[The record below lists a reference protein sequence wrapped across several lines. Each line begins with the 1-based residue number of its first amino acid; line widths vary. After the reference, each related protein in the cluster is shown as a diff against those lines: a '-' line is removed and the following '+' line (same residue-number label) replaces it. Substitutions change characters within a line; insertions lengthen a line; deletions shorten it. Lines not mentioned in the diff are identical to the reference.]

1 MQVKLQLL
9 IDELLIYDRIARVF
23 WAFRKDWLRMKFE
36 TKCVQAGWVPKNG
49 EPRVM
54 PIYQSTTFAFDSAQH
69 VADLFDLKVGGHF
82 YTRLSNPTLDYVEQR
97 IAALEGGVGAML
109 TSAGQA
115 ANTMA
120 ILNLAHSGDHVI
132 SCSAIYGGTVNLFG
146 VTLQKLGIEFTWLE
160 PDATDEEIEAAIR
173 PNTKAIFGETLA
185 NPALAVLDL
194 ERWSAVAHRNGLPMI
209 VDNTFPTPYLCRPF
223 EHGVD
228 IVIHSTTKYM
238 DGHAM
243 SLGGVIV
250 DSGNFDWAASGRFPE
265 FTTPDESYHGLI
277 YTQTFGKAAYIVKAR
292 TQLMR
297 DLGAQAAPMNAFL
310 LGVGLETLALRME
323 RHSANAQKA
332 AEWLANHAK
341 VEWVRYPG
349 LPGDK
354 YYELHKKYLPK
365 GCAGVISFGVKG
377 TRTDVQRLMDAMKL
391 VKIVVHVADARTC
404 VLHPASMTHRQLS
417 DEQLV
422 AAGISPTMVRL
433 SVGIEH
439 IDDILADLEQAFA
452 QV

>member
-1 MQVKLQLL
+1 MQ
-9 IDELLIYDRIARVF
+9 
-23 WAFRKDWLRMKFE
+23 FE
-36 TKCVQAGWVPKNG
+36 TKCVQAGWEPKNG

-54 PIYQSTTFAFDSAQH
+54 PIYQSTTFKFDSSQH
-69 VADLFDLKVGGHF
+69 VADLFDLKAAGHF
-82 YTRLSNPTLDYVEQR
+82 YTRLSNPTLDAVEQR

-115 ANTMA
+115 ASTFA

-146 VTLQKLGIEFTWLE
+146 VTLEKLGISFTWLE
-160 PDATDEEIEAAIR
+160 PDATDEEIQAAIR

-185 NPALAVLDL
+185 NPALAILDL
-194 ERWSAVAHRNGLPMI
+194 ERWANVAHRNGLPLI

-228 IVIHSTTKYM
+228 IVIHATTKYL

-265 FTTPDESYHGLI
+265 FTTPDASYHGLV
-277 YTQTFGKAAYIVKAR
+277 YTEAFGKAAYIVKAR
-292 TQLMR
+292 VQLMR
-297 DLGAQAAPMNAFL
+297 DIGAQAAPMNAFL
-310 LGVGLETLALRME
+310 LGVGIETLPLRME
-323 RHSANAQKA
+323 RHSSNALAVAK
-332 AEWLANHAK
+332 WLANHPK

-349 LPGDK
+349 LKGDK
-354 YYELHKKYLPK
+354 YYPLAQKYLPK
-365 GCAGVISFGVKG
+365 GASGVVAFGVKG
-377 TRTDVQRLMDAMKL
+377 TRADAQKLMDSMKL
-391 VKIVVHVADARTC
+391 AAIVVHVADARTC
-404 VLHPASMTHRQLS
+404 VLHPASMTHRQLT

-422 AAGISPTMVRL
+422 MAGISPTMIRF

-452 QV
+452 CI

>member
-1 MQVKLQLL
+1 MQ
-9 IDELLIYDRIARVF
+9 
-23 WAFRKDWLRMKFE
+23 FE
-36 TKCVQAGWVPKNG
+36 TKCVQAGWEPKNG

-54 PIYQSTTFAFDSAQH
+54 PIYQSTTFKFDSSQH
-69 VADLFDLKVGGHF
+69 VADLFDLKAAGHF
-82 YTRLSNPTLDYVEQR
+82 YTRLSNPTLDAVEQR

-115 ANTMA
+115 ASTFA

-146 VTLQKLGIEFTWLE
+146 VTLEKLGIAFTWLE
-160 PDATDEEIEAAIR
+160 PDATDEEIQAAIR

-194 ERWSAVAHRNGLPMI
+194 ERWANVAHRNGLPLI

-228 IVIHSTTKYM
+228 IVIHATTKYL

-265 FTTPDESYHGLI
+265 FTTPDASYHGLV
-277 YTQTFGKAAYIVKAR
+277 YTEAFGKAAYIVKAR
-292 TQLMR
+292 VQLMR
-297 DLGAQAAPMNAFL
+297 DIGAQAAPMNAFL
-310 LGVGLETLALRME
+310 LGVGIETLPLRME
-323 RHSANAQKA
+323 RHSSNALAVAK
-332 AEWLANHAK
+332 WLANHPK

-349 LPGDK
+349 LKGDK
-354 YYELHKKYLPK
+354 YYPLAQKYLPK
-365 GCAGVISFGVKG
+365 GASGVVAFGVKG
-377 TRTDVQRLMDAMKL
+377 TRADAQKLMDSMKL
-391 VKIVVHVADARTC
+391 AAIVVHVADARTC
-404 VLHPASMTHRQLS
+404 VLHPASMTHRQLT

-422 AAGISPTMVRL
+422 MAGISPTMIRF

-452 QV
+452 CI

>member
-1 MQVKLQLL
+1 
-9 IDELLIYDRIARVF
+9 
-23 WAFRKDWLRMKFE
+23 MKFE
-36 TKCVQAGWVPKNG
+36 TKCVQAGWDPKNG

-54 PIYQSTTFAFDSAQH
+54 PIYQSTTFKFDSSQH

-82 YTRLSNPTLDYVEQR
+82 YTRLSNPTLDVVEQR

-115 ANTMA
+115 ASTIA

-146 VTLQKLGIEFTWLE
+146 VTLEKLGISFTWLE
-160 PDATDEEIEAAIR
+160 PDATDEEIQAAIR

-194 ERWSAVAHRNGLPMI
+194 ERWATVAHRNGLPLI

-223 EHGVD
+223 EHGAD
-228 IVIHSTTKYM
+228 IVIHATTKYL

-243 SLGGVIV
+243 SLGGCIV
-250 DSGNFDWAASGRFPE
+250 DGGTFDWAASGRFPE
-265 FTTPDESYHGLI
+265 FTEPDPSYHGLI
-277 YTQTFGKAAYIVKAR
+277 YTQAFGKAAYIVKAR
-292 TQLMR
+292 AQLMR

-310 LGVGLETLALRME
+310 LGVGIETLPLRME
-323 RHSANAQKA
+323 RHSANALA
-332 AEWLANHAK
+332 VAEWLANHPK

-349 LPGDK
+349 LKGDK
-354 YYELHKKYLPK
+354 YHALAQKYLPK
-365 GCAGVISFGVKG
+365 GCSGVVSFGVKG
-377 TRTDVQRLMDAMKL
+377 TRSDATRLMDSLRLA
-391 VKIVVHVADARTC
+391 KIVVHVADARTC
-404 VLHPASMTHRQLS
+404 VLHPASMTHRQLT

-422 AAGISPTMVRL
+422 KAGISPTMVRF

-439 IDDILADLEQAFA
+439 IDDILADLDQAFA
-452 QV
+452 KV

>member
-1 MQVKLQLL
+1 
-9 IDELLIYDRIARVF
+9 
-23 WAFRKDWLRMKFE
+23 MKFE
-36 TKCVQAGWVPKNG
+36 TKCVQAGWNPKNG
-49 EPRVM
+49 DPRVM
-54 PIYQSTTFAFDSAQH
+54 PIYQSTTFKFDSSQH
-69 VADLFDLKVGGHF
+69 VADLFDLKATGHF
-82 YTRLSNPTLDYVEQR
+82 YTRLSNPTLDAVEQR

-115 ANTMA
+115 ASTFA

-146 VTLQKLGIEFTWLE
+146 VTLEKLGITFTWLS
-160 PDATDEEIEAAIR
+160 PDATDEEIQAAIR

-194 ERWSAVAHRNGLPMI
+194 ERWAAVAHRNGLPLI

-228 IVIHSTTKYM
+228 IVIHATTKYL

-265 FTTPDESYHGLI
+265 FTTPDMSYHGLV
-277 YTQTFGKAAYIVKAR
+277 YTEAFGKAAYIVKAR
-292 TQLMR
+292 VQLMR
-297 DLGAQAAPMNAFL
+297 DIGAQAAPMNAFL
-310 LGVGLETLALRME
+310 LGVGIETLPLRME
-323 RHSANAQKA
+323 RHSSNALA
-332 AEWLANHAK
+332 VAEWLANHPK

-349 LPGDK
+349 LKGDK
-354 YYELHKKYLPK
+354 YYGLAQKYLPK
-365 GCAGVISFGVKG
+365 GASGVVAFGVKG
-377 TRTDVQRLMDAMKL
+377 TRADAQKLMDSLKL
-391 VKIVVHVADARTC
+391 AAIVVHVADARTC
-404 VLHPASMTHRQLS
+404 VLHPASMTHRQLT

-422 AAGISPTMVRL
+422 KAGISPTMVRF

-439 IDDILADLEQAFA
+439 IDDILADLEQAFE
-452 QV
+452 QI

>member
-1 MQVKLQLL
+1 
-9 IDELLIYDRIARVF
+9 
-23 WAFRKDWLRMKFE
+23 MKFE
-36 TKCVQAGWVPKNG
+36 TKCVQAGWEPKNG

-54 PIYQSTTFAFDSAQH
+54 PIYQSTTFKFDSSQH

-82 YTRLSNPTLDYVEQR
+82 YTRLSNPTLDAVEQR

-115 ANTMA
+115 ASTMA

-132 SCSAIYGGTVNLFG
+132 SSSAIYGGTVNLFG
-146 VTLQKLGIEFTWLE
+146 VTLQKLGIEFTWLS
-160 PDATDEEIEAAIR
+160 PDASDAEIEAAIR

-194 ERWSAVAHRNGLPMI
+194 ARWANVAHKHGLPMI

-228 IVIHSTTKYM
+228 IVVHATTKYL

-265 FTTPDESYHGLI
+265 FTTPDASYHGLI
-277 YTQTFGKAAYIVKAR
+277 YTQAFGKAAYIVKAR
-292 TQLMR
+292 AQLMR

-310 LGVGLETLALRME
+310 LGMGIETLPLRME
-323 RHSANAQKA
+323 RHCANAQRV
-332 AEWLANHAK
+332 AEWLEANPA

-349 LPGDK
+349 LKSDK
-354 YYELHKKYLPK
+354 YHALATKYLPN
-365 GCAGVISFGVKG
+365 GCSGVISFGVKG
-377 TRTDVQRLMDAMKL
+377 TRETAMRLMDSLKMI
-391 VKIVVHVADARTC
+391 KIVVHVADARTC
-404 VLHPASMTHRQLS
+404 VLHPASMTHRQLT

-422 AAGISPTMVRL
+422 KAGISPTMVRL

-439 IDDILADLEQAFA
+439 VDDILEDLTQAFA
-452 QV
+452 QI

>member
-1 MQVKLQLL
+1 
-9 IDELLIYDRIARVF
+9 
-23 WAFRKDWLRMKFE
+23 MKFE
-36 TKCVQAGWVPKNG
+36 TKCVQAGWNPKNG
-49 EPRVM
+49 DPRVM
-54 PIYQSTTFAFDSAQH
+54 PIYQSTTFKFDSSQH
-69 VADLFDLKVGGHF
+69 VADLFDLKATGHF
-82 YTRLSNPTLDYVEQR
+82 YTRLSNPTLDAVEQR

-115 ANTMA
+115 ASTFA

-146 VTLQKLGIEFTWLE
+146 VTLEKLGISFTWLS
-160 PDATDEEIEAAIR
+160 PDATDEEIQAAIR

-194 ERWSAVAHRNGLPMI
+194 ERWAAVAHRNGLPLI

-228 IVIHSTTKYM
+228 IVIHATTKYL

-265 FTTPDESYHGLI
+265 FTTPDMSYHGLV
-277 YTQTFGKAAYIVKAR
+277 YTETFGKAAYIVKAR
-292 TQLMR
+292 VQLMR
-297 DLGAQAAPMNAFL
+297 DIGAQAAPMNAFL
-310 LGVGLETLALRME
+310 LGVGIETLPLRME
-323 RHSANAQKA
+323 RHSSNALAVAK
-332 AEWLANHAK
+332 WLANNPK

-349 LPGDK
+349 LKGDK
-354 YYELHKKYLPK
+354 YYNLAQKYMPK
-365 GCAGVISFGVKG
+365 GASGVVAFGVKG
-377 TRTDVQRLMDAMKL
+377 TRADAQKLMDSMKL
-391 VKIVVHVADARTC
+391 AAIVVHVADARTC
-404 VLHPASMTHRQLS
+404 VLHPASMTHRQLT

-422 AAGISPTMVRL
+422 KAGISPTMIRF

-452 QV
+452 QI

>member
-1 MQVKLQLL
+1 
-9 IDELLIYDRIARVF
+9 
-23 WAFRKDWLRMKFE
+23 MKFE
-36 TKCVQAGWVPKNG
+36 TKCVQAGWDPKNG

-54 PIYQSTTFAFDSAQH
+54 PIYQSTTFKFDSSQH

-82 YTRLSNPTLDYVEQR
+82 YTRLSNPTLDCVEQR

-115 ANTMA
+115 ASTMA
-120 ILNLAHSGDHVI
+120 ILNLAHSGDHIV

-146 VTLQKLGIEFTWLE
+146 VTLEKLGIAFTWLE
-160 PDATDEEIEAAIR
+160 PDATDEEIQAAIR

-194 ERWSAVAHRNGLPMI
+194 ARWAAVAHRNGLPLI

-223 EHGVD
+223 EHGAD
-228 IVIHSTTKYM
+228 IVIHATTKYL

-243 SLGGVIV
+243 SLGGCIV

-265 FTTPDESYHGLI
+265 FTQPDPSYHGLI
-277 YTQTFGKAAYIVKAR
+277 YTEAFGKAAFIVKAR
-292 TQLMR
+292 AQLMR

-310 LGVGLETLALRME
+310 LGVGIETLPLRME
-323 RHSANAQKA
+323 RHSANAQA
-332 AEWLANHAK
+332 VAEWLANNPK

-349 LPGDK
+349 LKGDK
-354 YYELHKKYLPK
+354 YHALAQKYLPN
-365 GCAGVISFGVKG
+365 GCSGVISFGVKG
-377 TRTDVQRLMDAMKL
+377 TRTDAMRLMDSLKL
-391 VKIVVHVADARTC
+391 AKIVVHVADARTC
-404 VLHPASMTHRQLS
+404 VLHPASMTHRQLT

-422 AAGISPTMVRL
+422 KAGISPTMVRL

-452 QV
+452 HV

>member
-1 MQVKLQLL
+1 
-9 IDELLIYDRIARVF
+9 
-23 WAFRKDWLRMKFE
+23 MKFE
-36 TKCVQAGWVPKNG
+36 TKCVQAGWDPKNG

-54 PIYQSTTFAFDSAQH
+54 PIYQSTTFKFDSSQH

-82 YTRLSNPTLDYVEQR
+82 YTRLSNPTLDCVEQR

-115 ANTMA
+115 ASTMA
-120 ILNLAHSGDHVI
+120 ILNLAHSGDHIV

-146 VTLQKLGIEFTWLE
+146 VTLEKLGISFTWLE
-160 PDATDEEIEAAIR
+160 PDATDEEIQAAIR

-194 ERWSAVAHRNGLPMI
+194 ARWAAVAHRNGLPLI

-223 EHGVD
+223 EHGAD
-228 IVIHSTTKYM
+228 IVIHATTKYL

-243 SLGGVIV
+243 SLGGCIV

-265 FTTPDESYHGLI
+265 FTQPDPSYHGLV
-277 YTQTFGKAAYIVKAR
+277 YTEAFGKAAFIVKAR
-292 TQLMR
+292 AQLMR

-310 LGVGLETLALRME
+310 LGVGIETLPLRME
-323 RHSANAQKA
+323 RHSANAQA
-332 AEWLANHAK
+332 VAEWLANNPK

-349 LPGDK
+349 LKGDK
-354 YYELHKKYLPK
+354 YHALAQKYLPN
-365 GCAGVISFGVKG
+365 GCSGVISFGVKG
-377 TRTDVQRLMDAMKL
+377 TRTDAMRLMDSLRLA
-391 VKIVVHVADARTC
+391 KIVVHVADARTC
-404 VLHPASMTHRQLS
+404 VLHPASMTHRQLT

-422 AAGISPTMVRL
+422 KAGISPTMVRL

-439 IDDILADLEQAFA
+439 IDDILADLGQAFA
-452 QV
+452 RV

>member
-1 MQVKLQLL
+1 M
-9 IDELLIYDRIARVF
+9 E
-23 WAFRKDWLRMKFE
+23 FE
-36 TKCVQAGWVPKNG
+36 TKCVQAGWDPKNG
-49 EPRVM
+49 DPRVV
-54 PIYQSTTFAFDSAQH
+54 PIYQSTTFKFDSSQH
-69 VADLFDLKVGGHF
+69 VADLFDLKATGHF
-82 YTRLSNPTLDYVEQR
+82 YTRLSNPTLDAVEQR

-115 ANTMA
+115 ASTFA

-146 VTLQKLGIEFTWLE
+146 VTLEKLGISFTWLE
-160 PDATDEEIEAAIR
+160 PDATDEEIQAAIR

-194 ERWSAVAHRNGLPMI
+194 ERWAAVAHRNGLPLI

-228 IVIHSTTKYM
+228 IVIHATTKYL

-265 FTTPDESYHGLI
+265 FTTPDASYHGLV
-277 YTQTFGKAAYIVKAR
+277 YTETFGKAAYIVKAR
-292 TQLMR
+292 VQLMR
-297 DLGAQAAPMNAFL
+297 DIGAQAAPMNAFL
-310 LGVGLETLALRME
+310 LGVGIETLPLRME
-323 RHSANAQKA
+323 RHSSNALAVAK
-332 AEWLANHAK
+332 WLANHPK

-349 LPGDK
+349 LKGDK
-354 YYELHKKYLPK
+354 YYNLAQKYMPK
-365 GCAGVISFGVKG
+365 GSSGVVAFGVKG
-377 TRTDVQRLMDAMKL
+377 TRADAQKLMDSLKL
-391 VKIVVHVADARTC
+391 ASIVVHVADARTC
-404 VLHPASMTHRQLS
+404 VLHPASMTHRQLT

-422 AAGISPTMVRL
+422 LAGISPTMVRF

-439 IDDILADLEQAFA
+439 IDDILADLDQAFA
-452 QV
+452 QL

>member
-1 MQVKLQLL
+1 
-9 IDELLIYDRIARVF
+9 
-23 WAFRKDWLRMKFE
+23 MKFE
-36 TKCVQAGWVPKNG
+36 TKCVQAGWNPKNG
-49 EPRVM
+49 DPRVM
-54 PIYQSTTFAFDSAQH
+54 PIYQSTTFKFDSSQH
-69 VADLFDLKVGGHF
+69 VADLFDLKATGHF
-82 YTRLSNPTLDYVEQR
+82 YTRLSNPTLDAVEQR

-115 ANTMA
+115 ASTFA

-146 VTLQKLGIEFTWLE
+146 VTLEKLGITFTWLS
-160 PDATDEEIEAAIR
+160 PDATDEEIQAAIR

-194 ERWSAVAHRNGLPMI
+194 ERWAAVAHRNGLPLI

-228 IVIHSTTKYM
+228 IVIHATTKYL

-265 FTTPDESYHGLI
+265 FTTPDMSYHGLV
-277 YTQTFGKAAYIVKAR
+277 YTEAFGKAAYIVKAR
-292 TQLMR
+292 VQLMR
-297 DLGAQAAPMNAFL
+297 DIGAQAAPMNAFL
-310 LGVGLETLALRME
+310 LGVGIETLPLRME
-323 RHSANAQKA
+323 RHSSNALA
-332 AEWLANHAK
+332 VAEWLANHPK

-349 LPGDK
+349 LKGDK
-354 YYELHKKYLPK
+354 YYGLAQKYLPK
-365 GCAGVISFGVKG
+365 GASGVVAFGVKG
-377 TRTDVQRLMDAMKL
+377 TRADAQKLMDSLKL
-391 VKIVVHVADARTC
+391 AAIVVHVADARTC
-404 VLHPASMTHRQLS
+404 VLHPASMTHRQLT

-422 AAGISPTMVRL
+422 KAGISPTMIRF

-439 IDDILADLEQAFA
+439 IDDILADLEQAFD
-452 QV
+452 QI

>member
-1 MQVKLQLL
+1 
-9 IDELLIYDRIARVF
+9 
-23 WAFRKDWLRMKFE
+23 MKFE
-36 TKCVQAGWVPKNG
+36 TKCVQAGWNPKNG
-49 EPRVM
+49 DPRVM
-54 PIYQSTTFAFDSAQH
+54 PIYQSTTFKFDSSQH
-69 VADLFDLKVGGHF
+69 VADLFDLKATGHF
-82 YTRLSNPTLDYVEQR
+82 YTRLSNPTLDAVEQR

-115 ANTMA
+115 ASTFA

-146 VTLQKLGIEFTWLE
+146 VTLEKLGISFTWLS
-160 PDATDEEIEAAIR
+160 PDATDEEIQAAIR

-194 ERWSAVAHRNGLPMI
+194 ERWAAVAHRNGLPLI

-228 IVIHSTTKYM
+228 IVIHATTKYL

-265 FTTPDESYHGLI
+265 FTTPDMSYHGLV
-277 YTQTFGKAAYIVKAR
+277 YTEAFGKAAYIVKAR
-292 TQLMR
+292 VQLMR
-297 DLGAQAAPMNAFL
+297 DIGAQAAPMNAFL
-310 LGVGLETLALRME
+310 LGVGIETLPLRME
-323 RHSANAQKA
+323 RHSSNALA
-332 AEWLANHAK
+332 VAEWLANHPK

-349 LPGDK
+349 LKGDK
-354 YYELHKKYLPK
+354 YYGLAQKYLPK
-365 GCAGVISFGVKG
+365 GASGVVAFGVKG
-377 TRTDVQRLMDAMKL
+377 TRTDAQKLMDSLKL
-391 VKIVVHVADARTC
+391 AAIVVHVADARTC
-404 VLHPASMTHRQLS
+404 VLHPASMTHRQLT

-422 AAGISPTMVRL
+422 KAGISPTMVRF

-439 IDDILADLEQAFA
+439 IDDILADLEQAFE
-452 QV
+452 QI

>member
-1 MQVKLQLL
+1 
-9 IDELLIYDRIARVF
+9 
-23 WAFRKDWLRMKFE
+23 MKFE
-36 TKCVQAGWVPKNG
+36 TKCVQAGWEPKNG

-54 PIYQSTTFAFDSAQH
+54 PIYQSTTFKFDSSQH

-82 YTRLSNPTLDYVEQR
+82 YTRLSNPTLDAVEQR

-115 ANTMA
+115 ASTMA

-132 SCSAIYGGTVNLFG
+132 SSSAIYGGTVNLFG
-146 VTLQKLGIEFTWLE
+146 VTLQKLGIEFTWLS
-160 PDATDEEIEAAIR
+160 PDASDAEIEAAIR

-194 ERWSAVAHRNGLPMI
+194 ARWANVAHKHGLPMI

-228 IVIHSTTKYM
+228 IVVHATTKYL

-265 FTTPDESYHGLI
+265 FTTPDASYHGLI
-277 YTQTFGKAAYIVKAR
+277 YTQAFGKAAFIVKAR
-292 TQLMR
+292 AQLMR

-310 LGVGLETLALRME
+310 LGMGIETLPLRME
-323 RHSANAQKA
+323 RHCANAQRV
-332 AEWLANHAK
+332 AEWLEANPN

-349 LPGDK
+349 LKSDK
-354 YYELHKKYLPK
+354 YHALATKYLPK
-365 GCAGVISFGVKG
+365 GCSGVISFGVKG
-377 TRTDVQRLMDAMKL
+377 TRETAMRLMDSLKMI
-391 VKIVVHVADARTC
+391 KIVVHVADARTC
-404 VLHPASMTHRQLS
+404 VLHPASMTHRQLT

-422 AAGISPTMVRL
+422 KAGISPTMVRL

-439 IDDILADLEQAFA
+439 VDDILEDLTQAFA
-452 QV
+452 QI

>member
-1 MQVKLQLL
+1 MQ
-9 IDELLIYDRIARVF
+9 
-23 WAFRKDWLRMKFE
+23 FE
-36 TKCVQAGWVPKNG
+36 TKCVQAGWTPKNG

-54 PIYQSTTFAFDSAQH
+54 PIIQSTTFKFDSSQH
-69 VADLFDLKVGGHF
+69 VADLFDLKASGHF
-82 YTRLSNPTLDYVEQR
+82 YTRLSNPTLDCVEQR

-115 ANTMA
+115 ASTFA

-132 SCSAIYGGTVNLFG
+132 SCSTIYGGTVNLFG
-146 VTLQKLGIEFTWLE
+146 VTLEKLGISFTWLE
-160 PDATDEEIEAAIR
+160 PDATDEEIQAAIR

-194 ERWSAVAHRNGLPMI
+194 ERWANVAHRNGLPLI
-209 VDNTFPTPYLCRPF
+209 IDNTFPTPYLCRPF

-228 IVIHSTTKYM
+228 IVVHATTKYL

-265 FTTPDESYHGLI
+265 FTTPDPSYHGLV
-277 YTQTFGKAAYIVKAR
+277 YTEAFGKAAYIVKAR
-292 TQLMR
+292 VQLMR
-297 DLGAQAAPMNAFL
+297 DIGAQAAPMNAFL
-310 LGVGLETLALRME
+310 LGVGIETLPLRME
-323 RHSANAQKA
+323 RHSSNAQTV
-332 AEWLANHAK
+332 AEWLANNPK

-349 LPGDK
+349 LKGDK
-354 YYELHKKYLPK
+354 YYNLAQKYLPR
-365 GCAGVISFGVKG
+365 GCSGVIAFGVKG
-377 TRTDVQRLMDAMKL
+377 TRLDAQKLMDSLKL
-391 VKIVVHVADARTC
+391 ASIVVHVADARTC

-422 AAGISPTMVRL
+422 LAGISPTMIRL

-452 QV
+452 QI

>member
-1 MQVKLQLL
+1 
-9 IDELLIYDRIARVF
+9 
-23 WAFRKDWLRMKFE
+23 MKFE
-36 TKCVQAGWVPKNG
+36 TKCVQAGWNPKNG
-49 EPRVM
+49 DPRVM
-54 PIYQSTTFAFDSAQH
+54 PIYQSTTFKFDSSQH
-69 VADLFDLKVGGHF
+69 VADLFDLKATGHF
-82 YTRLSNPTLDYVEQR
+82 YTRLSNPTLDAVEQR

-115 ANTMA
+115 ASTFA

-146 VTLQKLGIEFTWLE
+146 VTLEKLGITFTWLS
-160 PDATDEEIEAAIR
+160 PDATDEEIQAAIR

-194 ERWSAVAHRNGLPMI
+194 ERWAAVAHRNGLPLI

-228 IVIHSTTKYM
+228 IVIHATTKYL
-238 DGHAM
+238 DGHVM

-265 FTTPDESYHGLI
+265 FTTPDMSYHGLV
-277 YTQTFGKAAYIVKAR
+277 YTEAFGKAAYIVKAR
-292 TQLMR
+292 VQLMR
-297 DLGAQAAPMNAFL
+297 DIGAQAAPMNAFL
-310 LGVGLETLALRME
+310 LGVGIETLPLRME
-323 RHSANAQKA
+323 RHSSNALA
-332 AEWLANHAK
+332 VAEWLANHPK

-349 LPGDK
+349 LKGDK
-354 YYELHKKYLPK
+354 YYNLAQKYLPK
-365 GCAGVISFGVKG
+365 GASGVVAFGVKG
-377 TRTDVQRLMDAMKL
+377 TRTDAQKLMDSLKL
-391 VKIVVHVADARTC
+391 AAIVVHVADARTC
-404 VLHPASMTHRQLS
+404 VLHPASMTHRQLT

-422 AAGISPTMVRL
+422 KAGISPTMVRF

-439 IDDILADLEQAFA
+439 IDDILADLEQAFE
-452 QV
+452 QI

>member
-1 MQVKLQLL
+1 
-9 IDELLIYDRIARVF
+9 
-23 WAFRKDWLRMKFE
+23 MKFE
-36 TKCVQAGWVPKNG
+36 TKCVQAGWEPKNG

-54 PIYQSTTFAFDSAQH
+54 PIYQSTTFKFDSSQH
-69 VADLFDLKVGGHF
+69 VADLFDLKASGHF
-82 YTRLSNPTLDYVEQR
+82 YTRLSNPTLDAVEQR

-115 ANTMA
+115 ASTFA

-132 SCSAIYGGTVNLFG
+132 SCSTIYGGTVNLFG
-146 VTLQKLGIEFTWLE
+146 VTLQKLGIDFTWLS

-194 ERWSAVAHRNGLPMI
+194 ERWSNVAHRNGLPMI

-228 IVIHSTTKYM
+228 IVIHATTKYL

-265 FTTPDESYHGLI
+265 FTTPDNSYHGLV
-277 YTQTFGKAAYIVKAR
+277 YTEAFGKAAYIVKAR
-292 TQLMR
+292 VQLMR
-297 DLGAQAAPMNAFL
+297 DIGAQAAPMNAFL
-310 LGVGLETLALRME
+310 LGVGIETLPLRME
-323 RHSANAQKA
+323 RHSSNALAVAK
-332 AEWLANHAK
+332 WLANNPK

-349 LPGDK
+349 LKGDK
-354 YYELHKKYLPK
+354 YYALAEKYLPK
-365 GCAGVISFGVKG
+365 GASGVIAFGVKG
-377 TRTDVQRLMDAMKL
+377 TRADAQKLMDSLKL
-391 VKIVVHVADARTC
+391 AAIVVHVADARTC
-404 VLHPASMTHRQLS
+404 VLHPASMTHRQLT

-422 AAGISPTMVRL
+422 KAGISPTMVRF

-439 IDDILADLEQAFA
+439 IDDIIADLEQAFA
-452 QV
+452 QL

>member
-1 MQVKLQLL
+1 
-9 IDELLIYDRIARVF
+9 
-23 WAFRKDWLRMKFE
+23 MKFE
-36 TKCVQAGWVPKNG
+36 TKCVQAGWDPKNG

-54 PIYQSTTFAFDSAQH
+54 PIYQSTTFKFDSSQH

-82 YTRLSNPTLDYVEQR
+82 YTRLSNPTLDVVEQR

-115 ANTMA
+115 ASTIA

-146 VTLQKLGIEFTWLE
+146 VTLEKLGISFTWLE
-160 PDATDEEIEAAIR
+160 PDATDEEIQAAIR

-194 ERWSAVAHRNGLPMI
+194 ERWAAVAHRNGLPLI

-223 EHGVD
+223 EHGAD
-228 IVIHSTTKYM
+228 IVIHATTKYL

-243 SLGGVIV
+243 SLGGCIV
-250 DSGNFDWAASGRFPE
+250 DGGTFDWAASGRFPE
-265 FTTPDESYHGLI
+265 FTEPDPSYHGLI
-277 YTQTFGKAAYIVKAR
+277 YTQAFGKAAYIVKAR
-292 TQLMR
+292 AQLMR

-310 LGVGLETLALRME
+310 LGVGIETLPLRME
-323 RHSANAQKA
+323 RHSVNALA
-332 AEWLANHAK
+332 VAEWLANHPK

-349 LPGDK
+349 LKGDK
-354 YYELHKKYLPK
+354 YHALAQKYLPK
-365 GCAGVISFGVKG
+365 GCSGVVSFGVKG
-377 TRTDVQRLMDAMKL
+377 TRSDATRLMDSLRLA
-391 VKIVVHVADARTC
+391 KIVVHVADARTC
-404 VLHPASMTHRQLS
+404 VLHPASMTHRQLT

-422 AAGISPTMVRL
+422 KAGISPTMVRF

-439 IDDILADLEQAFA
+439 IDDILADLDQAFA
-452 QV
+452 KV

>member
-1 MQVKLQLL
+1 
-9 IDELLIYDRIARVF
+9 
-23 WAFRKDWLRMKFE
+23 MKFE
-36 TKCVQAGWVPKNG
+36 TKCVQAGWDPKNG

-54 PIYQSTTFAFDSAQH
+54 PIYQSTTFKFDSSQH

-82 YTRLSNPTLDYVEQR
+82 YTRLSNPTLDCVEQR

-115 ANTMA
+115 ASTMA
-120 ILNLAHSGDHVI
+120 ILNLAHSGDHIV

-146 VTLQKLGIEFTWLE
+146 VTLEKLGITFTWLE
-160 PDATDEEIEAAIR
+160 PDATDEEIQAAIR

-194 ERWSAVAHRNGLPMI
+194 ARWAAVAHRNGLPLI

-223 EHGVD
+223 EHGAD
-228 IVIHSTTKYM
+228 IVIHATTKYL

-243 SLGGVIV
+243 SLGGCIV

-265 FTTPDESYHGLI
+265 FTQPDPSYHGLI
-277 YTQTFGKAAYIVKAR
+277 YTEAFGKAAFIVKAR
-292 TQLMR
+292 AQLMR

-310 LGVGLETLALRME
+310 LGVGIETLPLRME
-323 RHSANAQKA
+323 RHSANAQA
-332 AEWLANHAK
+332 VAEWLANNPK

-349 LPGDK
+349 LKGDK
-354 YYELHKKYLPK
+354 YHALAQKYLPN
-365 GCAGVISFGVKG
+365 GCSGVISFGVKG
-377 TRTDVQRLMDAMKL
+377 TRTDAMRLMDSLKL
-391 VKIVVHVADARTC
+391 AKIVVHVADARTC
-404 VLHPASMTHRQLS
+404 VLHPASMTHRQLT

-422 AAGISPTMVRL
+422 KAGISPTMVRL

-439 IDDILADLEQAFA
+439 IDDILADLDQAFA
-452 QV
+452 HV

>member
-1 MQVKLQLL
+1 
-9 IDELLIYDRIARVF
+9 
-23 WAFRKDWLRMKFE
+23 MKFE
-36 TKCVQAGWVPKNG
+36 TKCVQAGWDPKNG

-54 PIYQSTTFAFDSAQH
+54 PIYQSTTFKFDSSQH

-82 YTRLSNPTLDYVEQR
+82 YTRLSNPTLDVVEQR

-115 ANTMA
+115 ASTIA

-146 VTLQKLGIEFTWLE
+146 VTLEKLGISFTWLE
-160 PDATDEEIEAAIR
+160 PDATDEEIQAAIR

-194 ERWSAVAHRNGLPMI
+194 ERWATVAHRNGLPLI

-223 EHGVD
+223 EHGAD
-228 IVIHSTTKYM
+228 IVIHATTKYL

-243 SLGGVIV
+243 SLGGCIV
-250 DSGNFDWAASGRFPE
+250 DGGTFDWAASGRFPE
-265 FTTPDESYHGLI
+265 FTEPDSSYHGLI
-277 YTQTFGKAAYIVKAR
+277 YTQAFGKAAYIVKAR
-292 TQLMR
+292 AQLMR

-310 LGVGLETLALRME
+310 LGVGIETLPLRME
-323 RHSANAQKA
+323 RHSANALA
-332 AEWLANHAK
+332 VAEWLANHPK

-349 LPGDK
+349 LKGDK
-354 YYELHKKYLPK
+354 YHALAQKYLPK
-365 GCAGVISFGVKG
+365 GCSGVVSFGVKG
-377 TRTDVQRLMDAMKL
+377 TRSDATRLMDSLRLA
-391 VKIVVHVADARTC
+391 KIVVHVADARTC
-404 VLHPASMTHRQLS
+404 VLHPASMTHRQLT

-422 AAGISPTMVRL
+422 MAGISPTMIRF

-452 QV
+452 KV

>member
-1 MQVKLQLL
+1 MQ
-9 IDELLIYDRIARVF
+9 
-23 WAFRKDWLRMKFE
+23 FE
-36 TKCVQAGWVPKNG
+36 TKCVQAGWDPKNG

-54 PIYQSTTFAFDSAQH
+54 PIYQSTTFKFDSSQH
-69 VADLFDLKVGGHF
+69 VADLFDLKAAGHF
-82 YTRLSNPTLDYVEQR
+82 YTRLSNPTLDAVEQR

-115 ANTMA
+115 ASTFA

-146 VTLQKLGIEFTWLE
+146 VTLEKLGISFTWLE
-160 PDATDEEIEAAIR
+160 PDATDEEIQAAIR

-185 NPALAVLDL
+185 NPALAILDL
-194 ERWSAVAHRNGLPMI
+194 ERWANVAHRNGLPLI

-228 IVIHSTTKYM
+228 IVIHATTKYL

-265 FTTPDESYHGLI
+265 FTTPDASYHGLV
-277 YTQTFGKAAYIVKAR
+277 YTEAFGKAAYIVKAR
-292 TQLMR
+292 VQLMR
-297 DLGAQAAPMNAFL
+297 DIGAQAAPMNAFL
-310 LGVGLETLALRME
+310 LGVGIETLPLRME
-323 RHSANAQKA
+323 RHSSNALAVAK
-332 AEWLANHAK
+332 WLANHPK

-349 LPGDK
+349 LKGDK
-354 YYELHKKYLPK
+354 YYPLAQKYLPK
-365 GCAGVISFGVKG
+365 GASGVVAFGVKG
-377 TRTDVQRLMDAMKL
+377 TRADAQKLMDSMKL
-391 VKIVVHVADARTC
+391 AAIVVHVADARTC
-404 VLHPASMTHRQLS
+404 VLHPASMTHRQLT

-422 AAGISPTMVRL
+422 MAGISPTMIRF

-452 QV
+452 CL

>member
-1 MQVKLQLL
+1 MQ
-9 IDELLIYDRIARVF
+9 
-23 WAFRKDWLRMKFE
+23 FE
-36 TKCVQAGWVPKNG
+36 TKCVQAGYTPQNG
-49 EPRVM
+49 DPRVM
-54 PIYQSTTFAFDSAQH
+54 PIIQSTTFKFDSSQH
-69 VADLFDLKVGGHF
+69 VADLFDLKAAGHF

-115 ANTMA
+115 ASTFA

-132 SCSAIYGGTVNLFG
+132 SCSTIYGGTVNLFG
-146 VTLQKLGIEFTWLE
+146 VTLEKLGISFTWLE
-160 PDATDEEIEAAIR
+160 PDATDEEIQAAIR

-194 ERWSAVAHRNGLPMI
+194 ERWANVAHRNGLPLI
-209 VDNTFPTPYLCRPF
+209 IDNTFPTPYLCRPF

-228 IVIHSTTKYM
+228 IVIHATTKYL

-265 FTTPDESYHGLI
+265 FTTPDNSYHGLV
-277 YTQTFGKAAYIVKAR
+277 YTEAFGKAAYIVKAR
-292 TQLMR
+292 VQLMR
-297 DLGAQAAPMNAFL
+297 DIGAQAAPMNAFL
-310 LGVGLETLALRME
+310 LGVGIETLPLRME
-323 RHSANAQKA
+323 RHSSNALA
-332 AEWLANHAK
+332 VAEWLANNPK

-349 LPGDK
+349 LKGDK
-354 YYELHKKYLPK
+354 YYNLAQKYMPK
-365 GCAGVISFGVKG
+365 GASGVIAFGVKG
-377 TRTDVQRLMDAMKL
+377 TRADAQKLMDSLKL
-391 VKIVVHVADARTC
+391 AAIVVHVADARTC
-404 VLHPASMTHRQLS
+404 VLHPASMTHRQLT

-422 AAGISPTMVRL
+422 LAGISPTMIRF
-433 SVGIEH
+433 SVGLEH

-452 QV
+452 QI

>member
-1 MQVKLQLL
+1 
-9 IDELLIYDRIARVF
+9 
-23 WAFRKDWLRMKFE
+23 MKFE
-36 TKCVQAGWVPKNG
+36 TKCVQAGWTPKNG

-54 PIYQSTTFAFDSAQH
+54 PIYQSTTFKFDSSQH
-69 VADLFDLKVGGHF
+69 VADLFDLKATGHF
-82 YTRLSNPTLDYVEQR
+82 YTRLSNPTLDAVEQR

-115 ANTMA
+115 ASTFA

-146 VTLQKLGIEFTWLE
+146 VTLEKLGISFTWLS
-160 PDATDEEIEAAIR
+160 PDATDEEIQAAIR

-194 ERWSAVAHRNGLPMI
+194 ERWAAVAHRNGLPLI

-228 IVIHSTTKYM
+228 IVIHATTKYL

-265 FTTPDESYHGLI
+265 FTTPDMSYHGLV
-277 YTQTFGKAAYIVKAR
+277 YTEAFGKAAYIVKAR
-292 TQLMR
+292 VQLMR
-297 DLGAQAAPMNAFL
+297 DIGAQAAPMNAFL
-310 LGVGLETLALRME
+310 LGVGIETLPLRME
-323 RHSANAQKA
+323 RHSSNALA
-332 AEWLANHAK
+332 VAEWLANHPK

-349 LPGDK
+349 LKGDK
-354 YYELHKKYLPK
+354 YYGLAQKYLPK
-365 GCAGVISFGVKG
+365 GASGVVAFGVKG
-377 TRTDVQRLMDAMKL
+377 TRADAQKLMDSLKL
-391 VKIVVHVADARTC
+391 AAIVVHVADARTC
-404 VLHPASMTHRQLS
+404 VLHPASMTHRQLT

-422 AAGISPTMVRL
+422 KAGISPTMVRF

-439 IDDILADLEQAFA
+439 IDDILADLEQAFE
-452 QV
+452 QI

>member
-1 MQVKLQLL
+1 
-9 IDELLIYDRIARVF
+9 
-23 WAFRKDWLRMKFE
+23 MKFE
-36 TKCVQAGWVPKNG
+36 TKCVQAGWDPKNG

-54 PIYQSTTFAFDSAQH
+54 PIYQSTTFKFDSSQH

-82 YTRLSNPTLDYVEQR
+82 YTRLSNPTLDVVEQR

-115 ANTMA
+115 ASTIA

-146 VTLQKLGIEFTWLE
+146 VTLEKLGISFTWLE
-160 PDATDEEIEAAIR
+160 PDATDEEIQAAIR

-194 ERWSAVAHRNGLPMI
+194 ERWAAVAHRNGLPLI

-223 EHGVD
+223 EHGAD
-228 IVIHSTTKYM
+228 IVIHATTKYL

-243 SLGGVIV
+243 SLGGCIV
-250 DSGNFDWAASGRFPE
+250 DGGTFDWAASGRFPE
-265 FTTPDESYHGLI
+265 FTKPDPSYHGLI
-277 YTQTFGKAAYIVKAR
+277 YTQAFGKAAYIVKAR
-292 TQLMR
+292 AQLMR

-310 LGVGLETLALRME
+310 LGVGIETLPLRME
-323 RHSANAQKA
+323 RHSVNALA
-332 AEWLANHAK
+332 VAEWLANHPK

-349 LPGDK
+349 LKGDK
-354 YYELHKKYLPK
+354 YHALAQKYLPK
-365 GCAGVISFGVKG
+365 GGSGVVSFGVKG
-377 TRTDVQRLMDAMKL
+377 TRSDATRLMDSLRLA
-391 VKIVVHVADARTC
+391 KIVVHVADARTC
-404 VLHPASMTHRQLS
+404 VLHPASMTHRQLT

-422 AAGISPTMVRL
+422 KAGISPTMVRF

-439 IDDILADLEQAFA
+439 IDDILADLDQAFA
-452 QV
+452 KV

>member
-1 MQVKLQLL
+1 MQ
-9 IDELLIYDRIARVF
+9 
-23 WAFRKDWLRMKFE
+23 FE
-36 TKCVQAGWVPKNG
+36 TKCVQAGWDPKNG

-54 PIYQSTTFAFDSAQH
+54 PIYQSTTFKFDSSQH
-69 VADLFDLKVGGHF
+69 VADLFDLKAAGHF
-82 YTRLSNPTLDYVEQR
+82 YTRLSNPTLDAVEQR

-115 ANTMA
+115 ASTFA

-146 VTLQKLGIEFTWLE
+146 VTLEKLGISFTWLE
-160 PDATDEEIEAAIR
+160 PDATDEEIQAAIR

-194 ERWSAVAHRNGLPMI
+194 ERWANVAHRNGLPLI

-228 IVIHSTTKYM
+228 IVIHATTKYL

-265 FTTPDESYHGLI
+265 FTTPDASYHGLV
-277 YTQTFGKAAYIVKAR
+277 YTEAFGKAAYIVKAR
-292 TQLMR
+292 VQLMR
-297 DLGAQAAPMNAFL
+297 DIGAQAAPMNAFL
-310 LGVGLETLALRME
+310 LGVGIETLPLRME
-323 RHSANAQKA
+323 RHSSNALAVAK
-332 AEWLANHAK
+332 WLANHPK

-349 LPGDK
+349 LKGDK
-354 YYELHKKYLPK
+354 YYPLAQKYLPK
-365 GCAGVISFGVKG
+365 GASGVVAFGVKG
-377 TRTDVQRLMDAMKL
+377 TRADAQKLMDSMKL
-391 VKIVVHVADARTC
+391 AAIVVHVADARTC
-404 VLHPASMTHRQLS
+404 VLHPASMTHRQLT

-422 AAGISPTMVRL
+422 MAGISPTMIRF

-452 QV
+452 CI

>member
-1 MQVKLQLL
+1 
-9 IDELLIYDRIARVF
+9 
-23 WAFRKDWLRMKFE
+23 MKFE
-36 TKCVQAGWVPKNG
+36 TKCVQAGWEPKNG
-49 EPRVM
+49 EPRVL
-54 PIYQSTTFAFDSAQH
+54 PICQSTTFKFDSSQH

-82 YTRLSNPTLDYVEQR
+82 YTRLSNPTLDAVEQR

-115 ANTMA
+115 ASMMA
-120 ILNLAHSGDHVI
+120 ILNVAHSGDHII
-132 SCSAIYGGTVNLFG
+132 SSSAIYGGTVNLFG
-146 VTLQKLGIEFTWLE
+146 VTLEKLGVSFTWLS
-160 PDATDEEIEAAIR
+160 PDATNAEIEAAIR

-194 ERWSAVAHRNGLPMI
+194 ERWAAVAHRNGLPLI

-228 IVIHSTTKYM
+228 IVVHATTKYL

-265 FTTPDESYHGLI
+265 FTQPDPSYHGLV
-277 YTQTFGKAAYIVKAR
+277 YVETFGRAAYIVKAR
-292 TQLMR
+292 AQLMR

-310 LGVGLETLALRME
+310 LGIGIETLPLRME
-323 RHSANAQKA
+323 RHCSNAQTI
-332 AEWLANHAK
+332 AEWLANHPK

-349 LPGDK
+349 LKGDK
-354 YYELHKKYLPK
+354 YHALARKYLPR
-365 GCAGVISFGVKG
+365 GASGVISFGVKG
-377 TRTDVQRLMDAMKL
+377 TRDDAMKL
-391 VKIVVHVADARTC
+391 MDHLKLIKIVVHVADARTC
-404 VLHPASMTHRQLS
+404 VLHPASMTHRQLT
-417 DEQLV
+417 DEQLIK
-422 AAGISPTMVRL
+422 AGISPTMVRL

-439 IDDILADLEQAFA
+439 VDDLLADLEQAFA
-452 QV
+452 VI

>member
-1 MQVKLQLL
+1 MQ
-9 IDELLIYDRIARVF
+9 
-23 WAFRKDWLRMKFE
+23 FE
-36 TKCVQAGWVPKNG
+36 TKCVQAGWEPKNG

-54 PIYQSTTFAFDSAQH
+54 PIYQSTTFKFDSSQH
-69 VADLFDLKVGGHF
+69 VADLFDLKAAGHF
-82 YTRLSNPTLDYVEQR
+82 YTRLSNPTLDAVEQR

-115 ANTMA
+115 ASTFA

-146 VTLQKLGIEFTWLE
+146 VTLEKLGISFTWLE
-160 PDATDEEIEAAIR
+160 PDATDEEIQAAIR

-185 NPALAVLDL
+185 NPALAILDL
-194 ERWSAVAHRNGLPMI
+194 ERWANVAHRNGLPLI

-228 IVIHSTTKYM
+228 IVIHATTKYL

-250 DSGNFDWAASGRFPE
+250 DSGNFDWTASGRFPE
-265 FTTPDESYHGLI
+265 FTTPDASYHGLV
-277 YTQTFGKAAYIVKAR
+277 YTEAFGKAAYIVKAR
-292 TQLMR
+292 VQLMR
-297 DLGAQAAPMNAFL
+297 DIGAQAAPMNAFL
-310 LGVGLETLALRME
+310 LGVGIETLPLRME
-323 RHSANAQKA
+323 RHSSNALAVAK
-332 AEWLANHAK
+332 WLANHPK

-349 LPGDK
+349 LKGDK
-354 YYELHKKYLPK
+354 YYPLAQKYLPK
-365 GCAGVISFGVKG
+365 GASGVVAFGVKG
-377 TRTDVQRLMDAMKL
+377 TRADAQKLMDSMKL
-391 VKIVVHVADARTC
+391 AAIVVHVADARTC
-404 VLHPASMTHRQLS
+404 VLHPASMTHRQLT

-422 AAGISPTMVRL
+422 MAGISPTMIRF

-452 QV
+452 CI

>member
-1 MQVKLQLL
+1 MQ
-9 IDELLIYDRIARVF
+9 
-23 WAFRKDWLRMKFE
+23 FE
-36 TKCVQAGWVPKNG
+36 TKCVQAGYTPQNG
-49 EPRVM
+49 DPRVM
-54 PIYQSTTFAFDSAQH
+54 PIIQSTTFKFDSSQH
-69 VADLFDLKVGGHF
+69 VADLFDLKAAGHF

-115 ANTMA
+115 ASTFA

-132 SCSAIYGGTVNLFG
+132 SCSTIYGGTVNLFG
-146 VTLQKLGIEFTWLE
+146 VTLEKLGISFTWLE
-160 PDATDEEIEAAIR
+160 PDATDEEIQAAIR

-194 ERWSAVAHRNGLPMI
+194 ERWANVAHRNGLPLI
-209 VDNTFPTPYLCRPF
+209 IDNTFPTPYLCRPF

-228 IVIHSTTKYM
+228 IVIHATTKYL

-265 FTTPDESYHGLI
+265 FTTPDNSYHGLV
-277 YTQTFGKAAYIVKAR
+277 YTEAFGKAAYIVKAR
-292 TQLMR
+292 VQLMR
-297 DLGAQAAPMNAFL
+297 DIGAQAAPMNAFL
-310 LGVGLETLALRME
+310 LGVGIETLPLRME
-323 RHSANAQKA
+323 RHSSNALA
-332 AEWLANHAK
+332 VAEWLANNPK

-349 LPGDK
+349 LKGDK
-354 YYELHKKYLPK
+354 YYNLAQKYMSK
-365 GCAGVISFGVKG
+365 GASGVIAFGVKG
-377 TRTDVQRLMDAMKL
+377 TRADAQKLMDSLKL
-391 VKIVVHVADARTC
+391 AAIVVHVADARTC
-404 VLHPASMTHRQLS
+404 VLHPASMTHRQLT

-422 AAGISPTMVRL
+422 LAGISPTMIRF

-452 QV
+452 QI

>member
-1 MQVKLQLL
+1 
-9 IDELLIYDRIARVF
+9 
-23 WAFRKDWLRMKFE
+23 MKFE
-36 TKCVQAGWVPKNG
+36 TKCVQAGWDPKNG

-54 PIYQSTTFAFDSAQH
+54 PIYQSTTFKFDSSQH

-82 YTRLSNPTLDYVEQR
+82 YTRLSNPTLDAVEQR

-115 ANTMA
+115 ASTIA
-120 ILNLAHSGDHVI
+120 ILNLAHSGDHVV

-146 VTLQKLGIEFTWLE
+146 VTLEKLGISFTWLE
-160 PDATDEEIEAAIR
+160 PDATDDEIQAAIR

-194 ERWSAVAHRNGLPMI
+194 ERWAAVAHRNGLPLI

-223 EHGVD
+223 EHGADV
-228 IVIHSTTKYM
+228 VIHATTKYL

-243 SLGGVIV
+243 SLGGCIV
-250 DSGNFDWAASGRFPE
+250 DGGTFDWAASGRFPE
-265 FTTPDESYHGLI
+265 FTEPDSSYHGLI
-277 YTQTFGKAAYIVKAR
+277 YTQAFGKAAYIVKAR
-292 TQLMR
+292 AQLMR

-310 LGVGLETLALRME
+310 LGVGIETLPLRME
-323 RHSANAQKA
+323 RHSVNALA
-332 AEWLANHAK
+332 VAEWLANHPK

-349 LPGDK
+349 LKGDK
-354 YYELHKKYLPK
+354 YHALAQKYLPK
-365 GCAGVISFGVKG
+365 GCSGVVSFGVKG
-377 TRTDVQRLMDAMKL
+377 TRSDATRLMDSLRLA
-391 VKIVVHVADARTC
+391 KIVVHVADARTC
-404 VLHPASMTHRQLS
+404 VLHPASMTHRQLT

-422 AAGISPTMVRL
+422 KAGISPTMVRF

-439 IDDILADLEQAFA
+439 IDDILADLDQAFA
-452 QV
+452 KV

>member
-1 MQVKLQLL
+1 
-9 IDELLIYDRIARVF
+9 
-23 WAFRKDWLRMKFE
+23 MKFE
-36 TKCVQAGWVPKNG
+36 TKCVQAGWNPKNG
-49 EPRVM
+49 DPRVM
-54 PIYQSTTFAFDSAQH
+54 PIYQSTTFKFDSSQH
-69 VADLFDLKVGGHF
+69 VADLFDLKATGHF
-82 YTRLSNPTLDYVEQR
+82 YTRLSNPTLDAVEQR

-115 ANTMA
+115 ASTFA

-146 VTLQKLGIEFTWLE
+146 VTLEKLGISFTWLS
-160 PDATDEEIEAAIR
+160 PDATDEEIQAAIR

-194 ERWSAVAHRNGLPMI
+194 ERWAAVAHRNGLPLI

-228 IVIHSTTKYM
+228 IVIHATTKYL

-265 FTTPDESYHGLI
+265 FTTPDISYHGLV
-277 YTQTFGKAAYIVKAR
+277 YTETFGKAAYIVKAR
-292 TQLMR
+292 VQLMR
-297 DLGAQAAPMNAFL
+297 DIGAQAAPMNAFL
-310 LGVGLETLALRME
+310 LGVGIETLPLRME
-323 RHSANAQKA
+323 RHSSNALAVAK
-332 AEWLANHAK
+332 WLANNPK

-349 LPGDK
+349 LKGDK
-354 YYELHKKYLPK
+354 YYNLAQKYMPK
-365 GCAGVISFGVKG
+365 GASGVVAFGVKG
-377 TRTDVQRLMDAMKL
+377 TRADAQKLMDSMKL
-391 VKIVVHVADARTC
+391 AAIVVHVADARTC
-404 VLHPASMTHRQLS
+404 VLHPASMTHRQLT

-422 AAGISPTMVRL
+422 KAGISPTMIRF

-439 IDDILADLEQAFA
+439 IDDIIADLEQAFA
-452 QV
+452 QI